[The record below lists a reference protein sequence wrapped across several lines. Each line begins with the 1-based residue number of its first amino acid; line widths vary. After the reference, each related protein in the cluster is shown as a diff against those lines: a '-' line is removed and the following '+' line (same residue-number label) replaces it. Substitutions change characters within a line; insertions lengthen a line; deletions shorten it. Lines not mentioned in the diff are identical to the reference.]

1 MSSAIG
7 VPVGPAST
15 VSNAG
20 APAPSRARRGDQVFR
35 AVTLAAGIFTLGI
48 LAAIGVFLLIQAI
61 PALTHDK
68 GNFFTTKTWSPDG
81 TAVFGIAALAFGT
94 VLSSLLALVIA
105 FPVAL
110 GVALFIVEYAPRRL
124 SRVLGYAVDMLAAVP
139 SVVYGLWAVYFLL
152 KNMIPLQRFLSVH
165 LGWIPLFADPEHKA
179 ARYSQSIFA
188 AGIILAIMV
197 LPIIAAISREVLSQV
212 DPAQR
217 EAALALG
224 ATHWEMIRTAVL
236 PPSRPGIIGAT
247 MLGLGRALGE
257 TIAVALVIGATFD
270 VSLHILVPGGNSIA
284 ANIAN
289 LFGESGITG
298 RSALIASGLVLF
310 AITLA
315 VNLAARAII
324 YRAGAVER
332 SAAV

>member
-1 MSSAIG
+1 MSSTLATRGAGI
-7 VPVGPAST
+7 VG
-15 VSNAG
+15 
-20 APAPSRARRGDQVFR
+20 RRRRGDAIFR
-35 AVTLAAGIFTLGI
+35 GVTLAAGLFVLGI
-48 LAAIGVFLLIQAI
+48 LAAIAIFLLIRALPAI
-61 PALTHDK
+61 SQDK
-68 GNFFTTKTWSPDG
+68 GNFFTTKIWDPDG
-81 TAVFGIAALAFGT
+81 SKVFGIAALAFGT

-105 FPVAL
+105 VPIAI
-110 GVALFIVEYAPRRL
+110 GVALFIVEYAPRRVANL
-124 SRVLGYAVDMLAAVP
+124 LGYLVDMLAAVP

-152 KNMIPLQRFLSVH
+152 KEMVPLQRFLSVH
-165 LGWIPLFADPEHKA
+165 LGWIPLFADPEGKA
-179 ARYSQSIFA
+179 SRYSQSVFA
-188 AGIILAIMV
+188 ASIILAIMIV
-197 LPIIAAISREVLSQV
+197 PIIAAVSRDVLAQV

-224 ATHWEMIRTAVL
+224 ATRWEMIRVAML
-236 PPSRPGIIGAT
+236 PPSRPGLTGGI

-270 VSLHILVPGGNSIA
+270 ISWHILTPGGNSIA

-289 LFGESGITG
+289 RFAESGSLG

-315 VNLAARAII
+315 VNLMARAII
-324 YRAGAVER
+324 YRGGAVDR